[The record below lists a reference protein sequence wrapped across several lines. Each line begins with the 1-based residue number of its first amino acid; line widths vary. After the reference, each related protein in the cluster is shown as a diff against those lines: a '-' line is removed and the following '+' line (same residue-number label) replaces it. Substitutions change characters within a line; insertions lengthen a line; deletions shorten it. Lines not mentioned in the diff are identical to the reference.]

1 MIHSL
6 MRRRGGQ
13 TDFSASGALASIAAV
28 GLMLRMGWL
37 LFGPAAD
44 PPDTAVLLETGH
56 ALVETG
62 RMSSPLYMPGY
73 PILLHAL
80 GGHVL
85 GLQIALSVV
94 TVLLVYELAERLWRD
109 QAAAL
114 AAAAFCA
121 VHPMLVYYANLRTTE
136 TVYIFLL
143 LAGLV
148 LVQRRKLLIGAVVL
162 VLANLVRPS
171 LDMIMPAVVALLAFA
186 ARRDWRDSLRAVG
199 WYAGV
204 YVLGMAS
211 WWLHNYAAYGQFVR
225 LNLADGVT
233 LVIENNASFAS
244 GHGTEIWGTFPQND
258 AIVRNDAMK
267 RAAIEYVLANPRQWL
282 AGCVRRL
289 QAFLSL
295 WPIGPVAGWQ
305 KIACAAVV
313 LPVFLGAAGSLR
325 LIRRQSRLL
334 EASPFLLIIG
344 FLTALHV
351 ATHANE
357 RYRLPLDPLLIVLAS
372 GPIALLARPLM
383 ARVVGRRATPWKT
396 GAATAPDEGRG

>member
-1 MIHSL
+1 
-6 MRRRGGQ
+6 
-13 TDFSASGALASIAAV
+13 
-28 GLMLRMGWL
+28 
-37 LFGPAAD
+37 
-44 PPDTAVLLETGH
+44 
-56 ALVETG
+56 
-62 RMSSPLYMPGY
+62 
-73 PILLHAL
+73 
-80 GGHVL
+80 
-85 GLQIALSVV
+85 
-94 TVLLVYELAERLWRD
+94 
-109 QAAAL
+109 
-114 AAAAFCA
+114 
-121 VHPMLVYYANLRTTE
+121 MLVYYANLRTTE